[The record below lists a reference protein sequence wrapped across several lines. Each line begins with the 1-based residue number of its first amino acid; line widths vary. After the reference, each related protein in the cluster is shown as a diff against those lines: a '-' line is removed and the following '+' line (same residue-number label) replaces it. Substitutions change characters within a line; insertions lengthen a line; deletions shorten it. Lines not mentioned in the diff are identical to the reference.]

1 MTASSLVALCVSIVC
16 AAISVGLAV
25 RSRNRRRPQVYERT
39 FYINTD
45 DPRRAADLIVEE
57 LRGLVGIAPANTREE
72 DQS

>member
-1 MTASSLVALCVSIVC
+1 MTALSLVALCVSIVC
-16 AAISVGLAV
+16 AATSVGLAV
-25 RSRNRRRPQVYERT
+25 RSRNRRPQVYERT

-57 LRGLVGIAPANTREE
+57 LRGLVGVAPANTREE